1 MEGGRS
7 EPVIQRFRALLNEF
21 KRPYIER
28 VTTQST
34 GDMEDT
40 FSNIDS
46 LYFIMKPILEAGGVL
61 PPNVDKSVLVFERQG
76 ILPSLRNDPS
86 LKSPLLRY
94 LTLDLHTYPY
104 TLNPIHISK
113 LVEANVESH
122 QGEIVSN
129 ELTE

>member
-1 MEGGRS
+1 MGG
-7 EPVIQRFRALLNEF
+7 EDPVIQRFRALLNEF

-28 VTTQST
+28 VSTQST
-34 GDMEDT
+34 GDMEGI

-46 LYFIMKPILEAGGVL
+46 LYFTMKPIIEQGGSIPQNADKAVVVFEKQGVL
-61 PPNVDKSVLVFERQG
+61 PA
-76 ILPSLRNDPS
+76 LRNNPS
-86 LKSPLLRY
+86 LKPALLRY

-104 TLNPIHISK
+104 TLNPTHISK
-113 LVEANVESH
+113 LAEANVESH